1 MTFRT
6 LRTMNLFENF
16 DLIIIIF
23 ASFKFGSVRFGL
35 KFKENYIG
43 SVSKLFGLFRLGSK
57 KTRTDPTSGV
67 YNVKRRA
74 KRETHHGT
82 QP

>member
-23 ASFKFGSVRFGL
+23 ASFKFGSVRFEIFGKL
-35 KFKENYIG
+35 HRFG
-43 SVSKLFGLFRLGSK
+43 SVRFENISVRFGS
-57 KTRTDPTSGV
+57 V
-67 YNVKRRA
+67 
-74 KRETHHGT
+74 
-82 QP
+82 

>member
-35 KFKENYIG
+35 KFSGNYFG
-43 SVSKLFGLFRLGSK
+43 SVRFGLKIFQFGSV
-57 KTRTDPTSGV
+57 RF
-67 YNVKRRA
+67 
-74 KRETHHGT
+74 EI
-82 QP
+82 